1 MVKAVTAA
9 LLLIVLIALGVLLW
23 KAFLRADGVGV
34 GKRTAHAS
42 AGALVTMLALF
53 SLAIAMANI
62 QGAAAPFAS
71 LLPMLA
77 DGPTDGE
84 PANTLEQVRQ
94 RLAESPNS
102 GGQTPPALDAI
113 ISDFSRY
120 HVAMA
125 VIAAIVAVVLIGTSV
140 ALWKRLART
149 ESSDKSTSRVL
160 GSYAALSTMVS
171 LVVIVI
177 AVANTTTAANPAPAL
192 LAFFDGGW

>member
-77 DGPTDGE
+77 
-84 PANTLEQVRQ
+84 
-94 RLAESPNS
+94 
-102 GGQTPPALDAI
+102 
-113 ISDFSRY
+113 
-120 HVAMA
+120 
-125 VIAAIVAVVLIGTSV
+125 GTSFSV
-140 ALWKRLART
+140 GRGRPGRRWT
-149 ESSDKSTSRVL
+149 W
-160 GSYAALSTMVS
+160 
-171 LVVIVI
+171 
-177 AVANTTTAANPAPAL
+177 PAT
-192 LAFFDGGW
+192 D

>member
-1 MVKAVTAA
+1 
-9 LLLIVLIALGVLLW
+9 
-23 KAFLRADGVGV
+23 
-34 GKRTAHAS
+34 
-42 AGALVTMLALF
+42 MLALF
-53 SLAIAMANI
+53 SLTIVMANI

-84 PANTLEQVRQ
+84 LANTLGQVRQ

-102 GGQTPPALDAI
+102 GGQTPPALDAM

-140 ALWKRLART
+140 ALWKGFAGT